1 MRQTWRWF
9 GPADIASID
18 DVVQAGVEGVVTALH
33 HVPNGVV
40 WTPEEIARRQQEVR
54 TRSDGSPSGLEWE
67 VIESLPVSED
77 IKKQKLD
84 WREHIANYKQS
95 IRNVAAAGLEV
106 ICYNFMPVLDWTR
119 TNLRYE
125 VPTGAT
131 CMRFDIY
138 DFAVFDIH
146 ILQRPGAAESFDDR
160 VRDEAARRFQQM
172 DDATREALGKVVATA
187 LPGSTETMTLDRM
200 REHLDQYGDI
210 SPDQLRQH
218 FIDFLSEVVPV
229 AEEVGVRLCCHPDDP
244 PFPLLG
250 LPRIMSTGD
259 DYARILDAVDSPSNG
274 MTLCSGSLGARP
286 DNDLPALMRRFGP
299 KVHFLHLR
307 NVKRDDSSMLAG
319 SFFEAEHLDGD
330 TDMVALI
337 AEIVT
342 EERRRKAEGR
352 ADWQIPMRP
361 DHGQD
366 IIDDL
371 KRRSQPGYP
380 TIGRLKGLAELR
392 GVMRAIEHSQYGL
405 AQSSSR

>member
-9 GPADIASID
+9 GPADLASID

-40 WTPEEIARRQQEVR
+40 WTPEEIAKRQDEVR
-54 TRSDGSPSGLEWE
+54 RRKDGSPSGIEWE

-106 ICYNFMPVLDWTR
+106 LCYNFMPVLDWTR
-119 TNLRYE
+119 TDLRYR
-125 VPTGAT
+125 VPSGAT
-131 CMRFDIY
+131 CMRFDIV

-146 ILQRPGAAESFDDR
+146 ILERAGAAEDFSDA
-160 VRDEAARRFQQM
+160 VREAAARRFRDM
-172 DDATREALGKVVATA
+172 DEPTRAALGKVVTTA
-187 LPGSTETMTLDRM
+187 LPGSTETMSLDRM
-200 REHLDQYGDI
+200 REHLAEYGDV

-244 PFPLLG
+244 PFSLLG

-259 DYARILDAVDSPSNG
+259 DYAKILDAVDSTANG

-307 NVKRDDSSMLAG
+307 NVKRDDSSVIAG
-319 SFFEAEHLDGD
+319 SFFEAEHLEGD

-337 AEIVT
+337 AEVIA

-352 ADWQIPMRP
+352 ADVSIPMRP

-371 KRRSQPGYP
+371 NRRAQPGYP

-392 GVMRAIEHSQYGL
+392 GVMRALEHTTYGTG
-405 AQSSSR
+405 AAR

>member
-9 GPADIASID
+9 GPADIATID
-18 DVVQAGVEGVVTALH
+18 DVVQAGAQGVVTALH
-33 HVPNGVV
+33 HVPNGAL
-40 WTPEEIARRQQEVR
+40 WTPEEIAERQQLVR
-54 TRSDGSPSGLEWE
+54 RRRDGSPSGIEWD

-84 WREHIANYKQS
+84 WREHIATYKQS

-106 ICYNFMPVLDWTR
+106 LCYNFMPVLDWTR
-119 TNLRYE
+119 TNLRYR
-125 VPTGAT
+125 VPSGGT
-131 CMRFDIY
+131 CMRFDIV

-146 ILQRPGAAESFDDR
+146 ILERPGAAEGFAED

-172 DDATREALGKVVATA
+172 DDPTRAALGKVVTTA
-187 LPGSTETMTLDRM
+187 LPGSTETMTLERV
-200 REHLDQYGDI
+200 REHLAEYGHI
-210 SPDQLRQH
+210 TPDMLRQH
-218 FIDFLSEVVPV
+218 FIDFLSEIVPV

-259 DYARILDAVDSPSNG
+259 DYASILDAVDSPANG

-286 DNDLPALMRRFGP
+286 DNDLPALMKRFGP

-307 NVKRDDSSMLAG
+307 NVKRDDSRRIAG

-337 AEIVT
+337 AEIVA
-342 EERRRKAEGR
+342 EEARRRKEGR
-352 ADWQIPMRP
+352 SDAEIPMRP

-366 IIDDL
+366 ILDDL
-371 KRRSQPGYP
+371 NRRSQPGYP

-392 GVMRAIEHSQYGL
+392 GVMRALEHRSYGVL
-405 AQSSSR
+405 R

>member
-9 GPADIASID
+9 GPADLASID

-40 WTPEEIARRQQEVR
+40 WTPEEIAKRQEEVR
-54 TRSDGSPSGLEWE
+54 RRKDGSPSGLEWE

-106 ICYNFMPVLDWTR
+106 LCYNFMPVLDWTR
-119 TNLRYE
+119 TDLRYR
-125 VPTGAT
+125 VPSGAS
-131 CMRFDIY
+131 CMRFDII
-138 DFAVFDIH
+138 DFAAFDIY
-146 ILQRPGAAESFDDR
+146 ILERPGAADSFTDV
-160 VRDEAARRFQQM
+160 VRDAAAERFKTM
-172 DDATREALGKVVATA
+172 DAPTRAALGTVVTTA
-187 LPGSTETMTLDRM
+187 LPGSTETMTLERV
-200 REHLDQYGDI
+200 REHLAEYGEI

-244 PFPLLG
+244 PFSLLG

-259 DYARILDAVDSPSNG
+259 DYARILDAVDSPANG

-307 NVKRDDSSMLAG
+307 NVKRDDSSAIAG
-319 SFFEAEHLDGD
+319 SFYEAEHLGGD

-337 AEIVT
+337 AEVVA

-352 ADWQIPMRP
+352 ADWNIPMRP

-371 KRRSQPGYP
+371 NRRAQPGYP

-392 GVMRAIEHSQYGL
+392 GVMHALEHPAYGT
-405 AQSSSR
+405 AGR